1 MNKIDIYGEVL
12 YTYDNDK
19 GTITLSIRNRGED
32 SAEITVSRDCEV
44 DLKAIVRMIEDR
56 NENICAME
64 TAISEMGD
72 AHFNEAEDLTGVT
85 AEIYDNLNYRKWEK
99 RYRDPADADK
109 ERKELAEKV
118 RNLEAENLRL
128 QQRVRIVERENDS
141 LKRGTVKRVSRRKA
155 A

>member
-56 NENICAME
+56 NENICATL
-64 TAISEMGD
+64 TAIR
-72 AHFNEAEDLTGVT
+72 FN
-85 AEIYDNLNYRKWEK
+85 RKTH
-99 RYRDPADADK
+99 R
-109 ERKELAEKV
+109 
-118 RNLEAENLRL
+118 
-128 QQRVRIVERENDS
+128 
-141 LKRGTVKRVSRRKA
+141 
-155 A
+155 